1 MEISNFIFILALDL
15 LEKLLK
21 FDPATRIT
29 VEQALA
35 HSYLAAYH
43 DEEDEV
49 ND

>member
-1 MEISNFIFILALDL
+1 
-15 LEKLLK
+15 LK

-49 ND
+49 DASEMNEYRIYMVD